1 MIGKEEWLGRKSGSR
16 KSGWGGRVVREEEWL
31 GRKGGC
37 WGGGRVVGEEEWLG
51 KRSGSGGGVVGEEE

>member
-1 MIGKEEWLGRKSGSR
+1 MIGEAEWFGRGGDRGREVIGKEEWLGRKSGSR

-31 GRKGGC
+31 G
-37 WGGGRVVGEEEWLG
+37 